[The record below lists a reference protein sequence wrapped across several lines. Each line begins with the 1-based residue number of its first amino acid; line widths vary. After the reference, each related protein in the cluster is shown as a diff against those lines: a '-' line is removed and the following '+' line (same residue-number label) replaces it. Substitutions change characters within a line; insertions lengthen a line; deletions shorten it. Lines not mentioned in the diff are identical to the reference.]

1 MVFKR
6 DEKLNVPGKDLISWY
21 FDNPKVDDDK
31 PVYIDAQNPNRSY
44 TFGQARST
52 VKKLAAGFR
61 KAGLKKGDVV
71 CLHSFNDVSGRFASR
86 SKVLLTPHIRSTI
99 QSSSTASLH
108 SAASSLAR
116 TPPTNR
122 TSSPTQSKPRAS
134 SFSSLSLK
142 S

>member
-31 PVYIDAQNPNRSY
+31 PVYIDAQNPKRNY

-71 CLHSFNDVSGRFASR
+71 CLHSFNDVSEKSTSSLRA
-86 SKVLLTPHIRSTI
+86 LLNPHIRSTI
-99 QSSSTASLH
+99 LSSSMASLH
-108 SAASSLAR
+108 SAASSLGR
-116 TPPTNR
+116 IPPTNR
-122 TSSPTQSKPRAS
+122 TSSPTQSKRRAS
-134 SFSSLSLK
+134 SFSSS
-142 S
+142 SPRS

>member
-31 PVYIDAQNPNRSY
+31 PVYIDAQNPKRSY

-86 SKVLLTPHIRSTI
+86 
-99 QSSSTASLH
+99 
-108 SAASSLAR
+108 
-116 TPPTNR
+116 
-122 TSSPTQSKPRAS
+122 
-134 SFSSLSLK
+134 
-142 S
+142 